1 MSAAQRTAL
10 AGIRVAELGE
20 GAGLAY
26 AGKLFA
32 DLGAEVCKLE
42 PEGGDQLRHL
52 PPLVAVAP
60 GRQESGW
67 FAWLNTNKRGL
78 TATPERI
85 AAILAASDV
94 LLDGRP
100 VAEQLDAAT
109 GHAALRAAHPNLH
122 IVSLSWFGLSGP
134 YRDYAA
140 TDSTMRALSG
150 LVKNTGPV
158 AHPALMSE
166 YQGFAP
172 QGLNAFIA
180 ACAALWSGSAGRMFE
195 ISAQDANTVI
205 TEYQAVITF
214 SPGPPEQRRGINRW
228 HPTFPMGCYEC
239 REGWLGITVL
249 TPDQWR
255 NWCDLIGRNDLAEEP
270 RYLTSPQ
277 RLEAAAE
284 LEAIYMPVLKTR
296 TAREWF
302 EEGLR
307 RRIPLVEVP
316 SMAQLLAE
324 PVHQGRGA
332 FGTVTIGDATFQAPV
347 IPQHL
352 NETPPASTG
361 TAPLAGA
368 DNALP
373 LPEPRPRAAAPTASG
388 LPLAGLRIVDM
399 AMGWAG
405 PLTTRQMADLGA
417 EVIKIEGRA
426 YPDWWRGHDY
436 SAQSI
441 KDWVFETR
449 LNFNA
454 LNRNKHGITLDLT
467 RPDGADLARK
477 LVMTAD
483 AVVENY
489 SQGVLPKLG
498 LDYPALVKLKPD
510 LVMVTMPAYAAGTA
524 WAETRA
530 YGSTLEQGSGLPS
543 ITGAEGWPPTMNH
556 VAGGDPNGGFNAG
569 AALIAALLHKKRTG
583 RGQLIDLS
591 QVECMFPLAAS
602 GLIAQSTTG
611 KAPKRWGNRHPL
623 FVPHGVFR
631 CRGADAWTV
640 IAVTTDD
647 AFRRLCK
654 VIGRPD
660 LSDDPRLATAEGRR
674 ADEDRIEHAI
684 TNWTET
690 QSPDDAMATL
700 QHAGIAAGVARGF
713 NEMITGETHLLAR
726 GFWQEIDRPILGKHW
741 QPTPAFRENAQ
752 PYAIR
757 SPAPTLGQYTRDVLT
772 RILDLPESE
781 LNRLEAERII
791 GEAPIPTS
799 ERAPRSSAKL
809 REALKT

>member
-1 MSAAQRTAL
+1 MSAAMGRAL

-32 DLGAEVCKLE
+32 DLGAEVVKLE
-42 PEGGDQLRHL
+42 APGGDMLRRM
-52 PPLVAVAP
+52 PPLVEVAP
-60 GRQESGW
+60 GAWESGW
-67 FAWLNTNKRGL
+67 FAWLCTNKRSM

-85 AAILAASDV
+85 AAVLAASDV

-100 VAEQLDAAT
+100 VAEQLDPAT
-109 GHAALRAAHPNLH
+109 GHAALRAAHPGLH

-134 YRDYAA
+134 YRDFAA
-140 TDSTMRALSG
+140 TDSVMRALSG
-150 LVKNTGPV
+150 LVKLTGPV
-158 AHPALMSE
+158 ERPAMMPD

-172 QGLNAFIA
+172 QGLTAFTA
-180 ACAALWSGSAGRMFE
+180 ALAALWSGSAGRMFE
-195 ISAQDANTVI
+195 ISAQDASVVI
-205 TEYQAVITF
+205 SEYQAVITF

-255 NWCDLIGRNDLAEEP
+255 NWCDMLGLNEIAEQP
-270 RYLTSPQ
+270 RFATPPQ
-277 RLEAAAE
+277 RLECADE
-284 LEAIYMPVLKTR
+284 LEALYGPILATR
-296 TAREWF
+296 SAREWF

-307 RRIPLVEVP
+307 RRIPLVMVP
-316 SMAQLLAE
+316 SMADLLAE

-332 FGTVTIGDATFQAPV
+332 FGTVRIGDAAFQAPV
-347 IPQHL
+347 LPQRL
-352 NETPPASTG
+352 NDTPPTSEG
-361 TAPLAGA
+361 VAPRAGA
-368 DNALP
+368 DDGMA
-373 LPEPRPRAAAPTASG
+373 LPEPRPRAAAPAPSG

-436 SAQSI
+436 SAEAMRTQ
-441 KDWVFETR
+441 VYETR

-454 LNRNKHGITLDLT
+454 LNRNKTGITLDLT
-467 RPDGADLARK
+467 RPEGADLARR

-498 LDYPALVKLKPD
+498 LDYPNLVKIKPD

-543 ITGAEGWPPTMNH
+543 ITGEEGWPPTMNQ
-556 VAGGDPNGGFNAG
+556 VAYGDPNGGFNAA
-569 AALIAALLHKKRTG
+569 AALMAALLHRKRTG

-602 GLIAQSTTG
+602 GIIHQSAFG
-611 KAPKRWGNRHPL
+611 KPGPRWGNRHPL

-631 CRGADAWTV
+631 CRGADEWVVVAITG
-640 IAVTTDD
+640 D
-647 AFRRLCK
+647 AAFHALCR

-660 LSDDPRLATAEGRR
+660 LGDDPTLATAAGRR
-674 ADEDRIEHAI
+674 VREGELEAAI
-684 TNWTET
+684 GFWTET
-690 QSPDDAMATL
+690 LPPDEAMERL
-700 QHAGIAAGVARGF
+700 QAAGVAAGVARGF
-713 NEMITGETHLLAR
+713 NELITGEPHLAAR
-726 GFWQEIDRPILGKHW
+726 GFWQEVDRAVVGRHW
-741 QPTPAFRENAQ
+741 QPTPTFRENAQ

-757 SPAPTLGQYTRDVLT
+757 RPAPTLGQYTREVLA
-772 RILDLPESE
+772 RILGLADDEMD
-781 LNRLEAERII
+781 RLEAARII
-791 GEAPIPTS
+791 GEVPIPAG
-799 ERAPRSSAKL
+799 ERAPRSAA
-809 REALKT
+809 RARAAAQT